1 MPDKTLSSETLNFLF
16 DYTKG
21 APDKQL
27 ERVASLDG
35 KMVQVFSAA
44 SVIIGLGGLSG
55 HSGGVAGAVFI
66 ALAVVAYVFVG
77 LFAVKHLRVRDF
89 HRSLQADELWRHLW
103 HHRVEDIK
111 HSLVDDIAR
120 AYAHN
125 KGIMDDKAATL
136 QRARAAV
143 AVEVVFVGCALV
155 AGRLAP

>member
-16 DYTKG
+16 DYTRG
-21 APDKQL
+21 APERQL
-27 ERVASLDG
+27 EGVASLDG

-44 SVIIGLGGLSG
+44 SVIIGLGGLSS

-77 LFAVKHLRVRDF
+77 LFAFKHLRVRDF
-89 HRSLQADELWRHLW
+89 RRSLQADELWRHLW
-103 HHRVEDIK
+103 HHGVEDIK

-120 AYAHN
+120 AYTHN
-125 KGIMDDKAATL
+125 KGVIEDKAATL
-136 QRARAAV
+136 QYALVGV

-155 AGRLAP
+155 AGRFA